1 MPEEEIN
8 RELINSESNA
18 LGFVTKS
25 EGDAVVNVVAV
36 VAYFILR
43 LGCYT

>member
-8 RELINSESNA
+8 RELINSENNA

-25 EGDAVVNVVAV
+25 QEDAAVVVIVVIT
-36 VAYFILR
+36 YLF
-43 LGCYT
+43 